1 MGNYKQIE
9 NGSNSLRERV
19 LQVSAAFMV
28 PSGISRIDAWPP
40 LEKKITAAVPGRKE
54 IKVDFSLYLKIA
66 ASLCIIALAA
76 LTLYDLQ
83 EVHVLTGSGE
93 HKLIS
98 LPDHSTVL
106 LNAGSTLQYNTFLF
120 AFTRKIHFTGE
131 GIFSIVKGSRFK
143 VFGQHG
149 VVEVLG
155 TKFNVR
161 SRRNAYEVSCLEGKV
176 KVTSLE
182 NTSPVILTA
191 GLSTALENKKLKPA
205 VAFKSEIIAWKNGE
219 FYFDN
224 SPLSEVLETLE
235 LQYDIRIHFDDSTTR
250 SYSGYFT
257 AINLDEA
264 LKLVCLPLD
273 LEYEVLSQKE
283 VNISNKK

>member
-66 ASLCIIALAA
+66 ASLCIIALAV
-76 LTLYDLQ
+76 LTLHNLQ

-131 GIFSIVKGSRFK
+131 GIFSIVKGSRFR
-143 VFGQHG
+143 VFSQHG

-205 VAFKSEIIAWKNGE
+205 IAFKSEIIAWKNGE

-257 AINLDEA
+257 AMNLDEA

-283 VNISNKK
+283 VKISNKK